1 MTSAIEDFSAIAG
14 KRVLLI
20 GRDPLVLETV
30 TAELAGAGLA
40 LSGTTRVA
48 EATEGFHAGN
58 FDLIA
63 LGGGLDTETRSRLKR
78 AFAEQNPQVRL
89 LDATAPV
96 AVRQILDA
104 LLNAEPAPIVDLYG
118 YFARIGYSGPRE
130 ATLEVL
136 RALHELHPAAITFE
150 AIDVLLGRGVDLS
163 PAAVDAKLIHSR
175 RGGYCF
181 EQNGL
186 FKRVLEEL
194 GFSVQGCWARVR
206 WMRPPGAPAAA
217 RTHMVL
223 KVALDGKYWLAD
235 VGFGTCVLPTP
246 LWMDSTEP
254 QSTRHESYRV
264 FPFATATMLQARRD
278 GEWLP
283 VYEIS
288 PEPCLDADYE
298 MANWFTSTHP
308 STHFRHRLIVART
321 TPEVRYALLE
331 NRFSI
336 RRPGAEPEQRFLDA
350 VQLEET
356 LATIFGLSPEPD
368 WRPFI
373 ERAAAAGLPS

>member
-1 MTSAIEDFSAIAG
+1 MTSTTEDFSAIVG

-20 GRDPLVLETV
+20 GRDPLVLEMV
-30 TAELAGAGLA
+30 TRELAETGLA

-48 EATEGFHAGN
+48 EAAREFHAAN

-63 LGGGLDTETRSRLKR
+63 LGGGLDMPTRSGLKK
-78 AFAEQNPQVRL
+78 AFAKQSPQVRL

-104 LLNAEPAPIVDLYG
+104 LLKTEPAPIVDLDA

-136 RALHELHPAAITFE
+136 GALHELHPAAITFE

-163 PAAVDAKLIHSR
+163 PAAVDAKLIGSR

-181 EQNGL
+181 EQNSL
-186 FKRVLEEL
+186 FKRVLEAL

-206 WMRPPGAPAAA
+206 WMRPPGSPPAA

-223 KVALDGKYWLAD
+223 KVTLDGQHWLAD
-235 VGFGTCVLPTP
+235 VGFGTCALPTQ
-246 LWMDSTEP
+246 LRMDTTEP

-264 FPFATATMLQARRD
+264 FPFAAATMVQARRD

-288 PEPCLDADYE
+288 PEPCLDADYQ

-308 STHFRHRLIVART
+308 SSHFRHRLIVART
-321 TPEVRYALLE
+321 TPEARYTLLE
-331 NRFSI
+331 NRFTI
-336 RRPGAEPEQRFLDA
+336 RRPGTEPEQRFLDA

-373 ERAAAAGLPS
+373 ERAAAAGPPS